1 MLCEEK
7 LEVFENGFEDGKF
20 NLRVEFYG
28 NDARRLLLAV
38 IRELY
43 LPDYGEDYVYPFECA
58 KEFWGIYMDGS
69 EVVTEEFRP
78 NPIKFLNQSV
88 LNRLEKALEETG
100 APEEVRAGIDFEK
113 AEIHRLKKG
122 LLALGK
128 NFVLDEGAKTLIVF
142 NKPSARELILRYLG
156 MLDGA

>member
-28 NDARRLLLAV
+28 RDARKVLLAM

-43 LPDYGEDYVYPFECA
+43 LPDYGPEYVYPFECA
-58 KEFWGIYMDGS
+58 KEFWGIPLEPGDI
-69 EVVTEEFRP
+69 TEDEFKP
-78 NPIKFLNQSV
+78 SPVKFITQSIAD
-88 LNRLEKALEETG
+88 RLEKALNDIG
-100 APEEVRAGIDFEK
+100 APVEVKLDE
-113 AEIHRLKKG
+113 AEVHRLKTG

-128 NFVLDEGAKTLIVF
+128 NFVLDESRKVLFVF
-142 NKPSARELILRYLG
+142 NKPPARGLILKYLG
-156 MLDGA
+156 MLDED

>member
-7 LEVFENGFEDGKF
+7 LEVFENGFADGKF
-20 NLRVEFYG
+20 HLEVEFYG
-28 NDARRLLLAV
+28 GDARRLLLAV

-69 EVVTEEFRP
+69 DVVAEEFRP
-78 NPIKFLNQSV
+78 SPVKFLNQSV

-100 APEEVRAGIDFEK
+100 APEEVRESVDFEK
-113 AEIHRLKKG
+113 AEIHKLKKG

-128 NFVLDEGAKTLIVF
+128 NFILDEGTKTLIVF
-142 NKPSARELILRYLG
+142 NKPSARELILKYLG

>member
-7 LEVFENGFEDGKF
+7 LEVFENGLEDEKF
-20 NLRVEFYG
+20 NLRIEFYG
-28 NDARRLLLAV
+28 KDARRVLLAV

-58 KEFWGIYMDGS
+58 KDFWGIPL
-69 EVVTEEFRP
+69 EAEEIQVEDFRLS
-78 NPIKFLNQSV
+78 PIKFMNQSV
-88 LNRLEKALEETG
+88 RNRLEKALEGTN
-100 APEEVRAGIDFEK
+100 APEEIREK
-113 AEIHRLKKG
+113 VNLDGAEVHKLKKG

-128 NFVLDEGAKTLIVF
+128 NFILLEDGYLFVF
-142 NKPSARELILRYLG
+142 NKPSARELILKYLG